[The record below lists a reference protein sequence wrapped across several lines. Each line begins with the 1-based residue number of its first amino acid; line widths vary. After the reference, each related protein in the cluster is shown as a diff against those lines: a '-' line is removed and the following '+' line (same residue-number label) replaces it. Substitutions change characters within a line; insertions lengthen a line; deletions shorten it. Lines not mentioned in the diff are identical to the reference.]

1 MKISNP
7 FLSMRNFI
15 KSNEISRRHVQR
27 SMIER
32 PVSSDAHSF
41 TVTEPF
47 YEEYQDKT
55 LLLKP
60 LNDEHLLE
68 VYREAK
74 AMRLSDDFIRLI
86 ENALEQRK
94 ISLTEVGNG

>member
-15 KSNEISRRHVQR
+15 KPTDRSRRSSQR
-27 SMIER
+27 YNMEDSGYSVRFSVAKE
-32 PVSSDAHSF
+32 PVYSDYS
-41 TVTEPF
+41 
-47 YEEYQDKT
+47 DKT

-74 AMRLSDDFIRLI
+74 AMCLSEDFIQLI
-86 ENALEQRK
+86 ESALEQRK
-94 ISLTEVGNG
+94 IPLREVGNG

>member
-15 KSNEISRRHVQR
+15 KPTIRNRRSPQHSIMEDSGYSDRLAV
-27 SMIER
+27 IGE
-32 PVSSDAHSF
+32 PVYND
-41 TVTEPF
+41 
-47 YEEYQDKT
+47 YRDKT

-74 AMRLSDDFIRLI
+74 AMCLSDDFIQLI
-86 ENALEQRK
+86 ESALEQRK
-94 ISLTEVGNG
+94 ISLREVGNG